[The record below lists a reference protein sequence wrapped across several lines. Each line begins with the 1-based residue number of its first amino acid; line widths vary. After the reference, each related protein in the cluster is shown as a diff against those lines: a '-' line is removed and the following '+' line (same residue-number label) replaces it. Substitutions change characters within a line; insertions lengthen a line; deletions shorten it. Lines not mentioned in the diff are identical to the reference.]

1 MPENTVKIEA
11 KTKIE
16 NNSAERFIVFA
27 ASGKRP
33 LISFS
38 NFVRAERLAII
49 FALLTNA
56 RMEVF
61 DSEKEIC
68 YFVEPSEANR
78 PSIH

>member
-1 MPENTVKIEA
+1 MTKNTVRIEA

-16 NNSAERFIVFA
+16 NNSPERFIVFA
-27 ASGKRP
+27 ATGKRP

-49 FALLTNA
+49 FARLTNA

-61 DSEKEIC
+61 DAEKEIC

-78 PSIH
+78 LSIH